1 MRDEVVDFITRW
13 SKRSGIPVGR
23 FIGWIGISESK
34 YHNWRQR
41 YGQANQHN
49 GWVPRTFWL
58 EEWEQKAIQVFC
70 RSHPDAGYRRLTY
83 MMMDADVVAVSPSS
97 VYRVLKRADLLNRW
111 PRKASK
117 KGKGFHQPKKPHEHW
132 HIDIAYINICGTFY
146 YLCAILDGYSRYV
159 VHWDIRERMT
169 EADVEIVLQR
179 AREKFPKAKPRII
192 SDNGP
197 QFVAKS
203 FKEYIRL
210 CGMTHVRTAP
220 NYPQSNGKIER
231 WHKSLKTECIRPG
244 TPLSLE
250 GARRL
255 VDRYVRCYN
264 DERLHSAIGYV
275 TPKDK
280 LEGREAM
287 IFAERKRKL
296 AEARKKRTLA
306 QRQPDVKA
314 LVVSPP
320 IGEIAAATC
329 AA

>member
-1 MRDEVVDFITRW
+1 MHRDPQQNACKLFQVGSDHRGYFSAAQALQVGYAYSQHHFHIARGNWIRVDHGIFRLRDCPPGGREDLIHLSLWSHNRQGEPQAVV
-13 SKRSGIPVGR
+13 
-23 FIGWIGISESK
+23 
-34 YHNWRQR
+34 
-41 YGQANQHN
+41 
-49 GWVPRTFWL
+49 
-58 EEWEQKAIQVFC
+58 
-70 RSHPDAGYRRLTY
+70 SHHT
-83 MMMDADVVAVSPSS
+83 
-97 VYRVLKRADLLNRW
+97 
-111 PRKASK
+111 
-117 KGKGFHQPKKPHEHW
+117 
-132 HIDIAYINICGTFY
+132 
-146 YLCAILDGYSRYV
+146 
-159 VHWDIRERMT
+159 
-169 EADVEIVLQR
+169 

-203 FKEYIRL
+203 FKEFIRL

-244 TPLSLE
+244 TPLSL
-250 GARRL
+250 GDGLRL

-287 IFAERKRKL
+287 IFADRKRKL

-314 LVVSPP
+314 LVESQP